1 MGIMRSTPK
10 QRANIEFRKL
20 ITMLGKDNIVERASL
35 KPGTV
40 VLKYREGYAED
51 YQSWDTLPSFE
62 TRTLE
67 EVAEGPADEY

>member
-1 MGIMRSTPK
+1 
-10 QRANIEFRKL
+10 
-20 ITMLGKDNIVERASL
+20 MLGKDNIVERASL